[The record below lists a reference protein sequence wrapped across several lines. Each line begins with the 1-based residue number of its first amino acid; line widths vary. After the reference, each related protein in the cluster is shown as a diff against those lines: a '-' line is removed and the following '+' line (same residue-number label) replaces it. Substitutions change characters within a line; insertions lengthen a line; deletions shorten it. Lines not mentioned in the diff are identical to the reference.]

1 MFITE
6 WHSLYVIA
14 TLLNSTTPALTLQR
28 HLFPL
33 PLTYLLTDYFYCN
46 QNLEKRFRHLCHKIY
61 LFLKLSS
68 FLEQPTKKVVK
79 LNLREEMEGGFVHK
93 MIRVRNKSKN
103 WTNSLEDISLVK
115 KFKFTCCV
123 SNFTLEQL
131 QIMFAFFNPK
141 LSVKI
146 KFA

>member
-1 MFITE
+1 M
-6 WHSLYVIA
+6 S
-14 TLLNSTTPALTLQR
+14 
-28 HLFPL
+28 
-33 PLTYLLTDYFYCN
+33 
-46 QNLEKRFRHLCHKIY
+46 QNLFISETVQLFGTAYKKGGEIKPKR
-61 LFLKLSS
+61 
-68 FLEQPTKKVVK
+68 
-79 LNLREEMEGGFVHK
+79 REEEEGGFVHK